1 MTHLAPSPVRLL
13 PACLVLA
20 ALFLPAGLPAQ
31 DVPVIY
37 RCTGADGAVTI
48 QNDTPCPAGS
58 RQEIRRIQP
67 LPSTPPPATP
77 ATAPAEAVFVP
88 PPLADFVQVA
98 GPQDDAISAPER
110 PAMPDPWHVADGA
123 RLPPP
128 PIYRCE
134 TWDRDSYIS
143 EDAAPKPRCVA
154 LDTGGV
160 GQACEMKYD
169 ICARVG
175 DNAACDGW
183 RQRQREIESTWRHA
197 RAHDRAPL
205 QEEFARVTRI
215 LTDSTCA
222 LPP

>member
-1 MTHLAPSPVRLL
+1 MKIAATALAWLAFAVLFTPGPLL
-13 PACLVLA
+13 
-20 ALFLPAGLPAQ
+20 AQ
-31 DVPVIY
+31 DAPVIY

-58 RQEIRRIQP
+58 KQEIRRIQA
-67 LPSTPPPATP
+67 LPSTPPPAATQ
-77 ATAPAEAVFVP
+77 TAPAEAVFVP

-98 GPQDDAISAPER
+98 GPQEEAIIAPDR
-110 PAMPDPWHVADGA
+110 PALPDARRIADAA

-128 PIYRCE
+128 PIFRCE
-134 TWDRDSYIS
+134 TWDKDSYIS
-143 EDAAPKPRCVA
+143 EDPAPKPRCVS

-175 DNAACDGW
+175 DNGACDGW
-183 RQRQREIESTWRHA
+183 KRRQREIESTWRHA
-197 RAHDRAPL
+197 RGGDRGAL

>member
-1 MTHLAPSPVRLL
+1 MTRSHVGIFIACTLAVVAIASLR
-13 PACLVLA
+13 
-20 ALFLPAGLPAQ
+20 AQ
-31 DVPVIY
+31 NAPVIY
-37 RCTGADGAVTI
+37 RCTDASGAVAI

-58 RQEIRRIQP
+58 KQEIRRVEA
-67 LPSTPPPATP
+67 LPSMPSPAPTPVAAQPAYR
-77 ATAPAEAVFVP
+77 P
-88 PPLADFVQVA
+88 PPLSDFVQVT
-98 GPQDDAISAPER
+98 GPADDPISGPER
-110 PAMPDPWHVADGA
+110 PYLPDARRIADGN

-128 PIYRCE
+128 PIFRCE
-134 TWDRDSYIS
+134 TWDHDSYIS
-143 EDAAPKPRCVA
+143 EDHAPKPRCVR

-183 RQRQREIESTWRHA
+183 KRRQREIESTWRHA
-197 RAHDRAPL
+197 RGQDRFAL
-205 QEEFARVTRI
+205 QEDFARVTRI

>member
-1 MTHLAPSPVRLL
+1 MKQPAVALAWLAFASLL
-13 PACLVLA
+13 AV
-20 ALFLPAGLPAQ
+20 AGLRAQ
-31 DVPVIY
+31 DAPVIY

-58 RQEIRRIQP
+58 RQEIRRIQA
-67 LPSTPPPATP
+67 LPSTPPPATAAP
-77 ATAPAEAVFVP
+77 APAETVFVP

-98 GPQDDAISAPER
+98 GPQDDPIISPDR
-110 PAMPDPWHVADGA
+110 PALPDARRIADGA

-128 PIYRCE
+128 PIYRCD

-143 EDAAPKPRCVA
+143 EDPAPKPRCVS

-160 GQACEMKYD
+160 GQACEMKHD

-183 RQRQREIESTWRHA
+183 KRRQREIESTWRHA
-197 RAHDRAPL
+197 RGGDRGAL